1 MIRRANV
8 LDTSALI
15 FMLNEMHK
23 ETEVE
28 VPKIN
33 THKLINKI
41 NDLLHRGLVLV
52 AVKDNKIVGSIA
64 GMEVT
69 DWWSDEKYIADTW
82 FYVFPNERKSN
93 FAKNLCID
101 FIKIAKQAKLKVRL
115 GHIFSGDLER
125 KDKFYS
131 KLDLVKIGSTYMEK

>member
-69 DWWSDEKYIADTW
+69 DWWSDEKYISDTW

-101 FIKIAKQAKLKVRL
+101 FIKIAKEAKLKVRL
-115 GHIFSGDLER
+115 GHVFSGDLER

-131 KLDLVKIGSTYMEK
+131 KLGLVKIGSTYMEK

>member
-15 FMLNEMHK
+15 FMLNQMHK

-69 DWWSDEKYIADTW
+69 DWWSDEKYISDTW
-82 FYVFPNERKSN
+82 FYVYPNERKSN

-101 FIKIAKQAKLKVRL
+101 FIKIAKEAKLKVRL

-125 KDKFYS
+125 KDNFYS
-131 KLDLVKIGSTYMEK
+131 KLGLVKIGSTYMEK

>member
-69 DWWSDEKYIADTW
+69 DWWSDEKYISDTW

-101 FIKIAKQAKLKVRL
+101 FIKIAKEAKLKVRL

-125 KDKFYS
+125 KDNFYS

>member
-52 AVKDNKIVGSIA
+52 AIKDNKIVGSIA

-69 DWWSDEKYIADTW
+69 DWWSDEKYISDTW

-101 FIKIAKQAKLKVRL
+101 FIKIAKEAKLKVRL
-115 GHIFSGDLER
+115 GHVFSGDLER
-125 KDKFYS
+125 KDNFYS
-131 KLDLVKIGSTYMEK
+131 KLGLVKVGSTYMEK

>member
-69 DWWSDEKYIADTW
+69 DWWSDEKYISDTW

-101 FIKIAKQAKLKVRL
+101 FIKIAKEAKLKIRL

-125 KDKFYS
+125 KDNFYS

>member
-52 AVKDNKIVGSIA
+52 AIKDNKIVGSIA